1 MRRKTGH
8 LLLPAANIAAKF
20 MQKDHGLATA
30 IFLKIELMPL

>member
-8 LLLPAANIAAKF
+8 LLLPAANITAEF

-30 IFLKIELMPL
+30 MFLKIELMPL